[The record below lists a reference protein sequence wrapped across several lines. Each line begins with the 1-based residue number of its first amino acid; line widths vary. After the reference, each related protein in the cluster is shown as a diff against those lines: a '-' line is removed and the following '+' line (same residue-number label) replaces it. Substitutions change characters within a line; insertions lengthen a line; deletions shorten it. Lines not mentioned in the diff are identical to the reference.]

1 VRSQSRIIAMLLT
14 LAAGGVAVCAAML
27 GGGFA
32 SLITPWRRVL
42 WNLQDYGDRRAAQ
55 SV

>member
-1 VRSQSRIIAMLLT
+1 MLLT
-14 LAAGGVAVCAAML
+14 LAAGVAVCAAML

-32 SLITPWRRVL
+32 SLINPWRRVL